1 MEKAK
6 KKESIS
12 GWYAKQT
19 LTREERAAKMAAID
33 AWYEKRHTMNYRT
46 IPVELPGKMLAALG
60 KMSIDKGVQ
69 ISDFVEDILADYLK
83 KKKVKWK

>member
-1 MEKAK
+1 MEKAR

-12 GWYAKQT
+12 GWYAKET
-19 LTREERAAKMAAID
+19 LTREERTAKMAAIE

-60 KMSIDKGVQ
+60 KMSMDQSVQ